1 MDLLSCRRICVVWA
15 HLNEVQPYIQLNKM
29 SLHISISIS
38 IYLYR
43 YTYIVKAL
51 SCPTLCNPVDCS
63 SPGSS
68 IHGILRA
75 RILEWVAISFC
86 RGSSQPRDRTQ
97 VSCIAGRRFNLWAT
111 REAYTDIHIYVHYV
125 YIFIYIHSNT
135 IKEQARWRKERR
147 VGTPEERVE
156 EMRMGWTHRWV
167 QKQPECTV
175 FMACVVGI
183 ILHTF
188 YIVLCIWLYIHMKY
202 FIIRKTI

>member
-1 MDLLSCRRICVVWA
+1 MDLLSCRICVVWA
-15 HLNEVQPYIQLNKM
+15 HLNEVQHYVQLNKM
-29 SLHISISIS
+29 SLHMSISIS

-43 YTYIVKAL
+43 YTYIVKVL
-51 SCPTLCNPVDCS
+51 SHVQLFVTPWTVAHQAPLSMGFSRQEQWSGLSFP
-63 SPGSS
+63 SPGDLPDL
-68 IHGILRA
+68 GIK
-75 RILEWVAISFC
+75 
-86 RGSSQPRDRTQ
+86 PRSPALQADALTSEPTGKPIQ
-97 VSCIAGRRFNLWAT
+97 IYI
-111 REAYTDIHIYVHYV
+111 YTHYV
-125 YIFIYIHSNT
+125 YIFTYIHSNT

-156 EMRMGWTHRWV
+156 GMRMGWTHRWV
-167 QKQPECTV
+167 RKQPECTV